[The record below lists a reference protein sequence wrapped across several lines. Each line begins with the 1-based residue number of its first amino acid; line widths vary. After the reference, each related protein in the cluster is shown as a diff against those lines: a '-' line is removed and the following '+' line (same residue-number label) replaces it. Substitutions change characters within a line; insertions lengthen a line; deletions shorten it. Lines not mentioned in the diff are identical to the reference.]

1 MTKKIKI
8 LIPQACRSDWFAN
21 SFIKQLGDHFDVYNV
36 NVVPAKF
43 GASYEMITHCFHPYK
58 PDLVLIIGDRIEM
71 AGSAAAAFHNGIKI
85 AHLGA
90 GITNY
95 PHTTLDDINR
105 HNITNYADIAFC
117 EGREGAMVVAELWLA
132 IRKLGSND
140 FNSNLREFWEYNIH
154 MVGAVHLDDLKL
166 NLGLVPNDPY
176 DLVLINPET
185 LKDSGVNL
193 LKQADL
199 ITKEFRRKSIWLPS
213 NPDQFNKLVGKINF
227 DYIISPFRHQFLGL
241 LSQCERFITNSSAAY
256 YEAPYVMKDP
266 SRIIMVGDRNR
277 NRNTPK
283 NLKRGASNRIIKILE
298 EYFNEQN

>member
-90 GITNY
+90 GITNH

-117 EGREGAMVVAELWLA
+117 EGREGARVVAELWLA
-132 IRKLGSND
+132 IRKLDSNE
-140 FNSNLREFWEYNIH
+140 FNTNLDPLNTYGIH
-154 MVGAVHLDDLKL
+154 IVGAVHLDDLKL

-185 LKDSGVNL
+185 LKDSGINL
-193 LKQADL
+193 LKQVDL

-213 NPDQFNKLVGKINF
+213 NPDQFNKLIGKINF
-227 DYIISPFRHQFLGL
+227 DYANSPSRSQFLGL
-241 LSQCERFITNSSAAY
+241 LSQCKRFITNSSAAY

-266 SRIIMVGDRNR
+266 SRIIMVGERNL

-298 EYFNEQN
+298 EYFNEF